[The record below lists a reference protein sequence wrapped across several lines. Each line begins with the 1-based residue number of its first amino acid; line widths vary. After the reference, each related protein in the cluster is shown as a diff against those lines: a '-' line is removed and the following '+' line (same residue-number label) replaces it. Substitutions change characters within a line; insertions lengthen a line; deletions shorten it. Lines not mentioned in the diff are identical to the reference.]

1 MSSAWKKSFSETS
14 CNHNLNVHL
23 LYCLCNQVCT
33 HLHRKVVS
41 LGGGGCA
48 FFVSQ
53 LKKKK
58 RCDTQSKLPNI
69 KYIQDIAH
77 AYFDAQNV
85 TEILV

>member
-1 MSSAWKKSFSETS
+1 MQPGLHAFAQKSCFSGWGR
-14 CNHNLNVHL
+14 V
-23 LYCLCNQVCT
+23 
-33 HLHRKVVS
+33 RF
-41 LGGGGCA
+41 

>member
-1 MSSAWKKSFSETS
+1 MQPGLHAFAQKSCFSGWGR
-14 CNHNLNVHL
+14 VRFFFF
-23 LYCLCNQVCT
+23 LYRNW
-33 HLHRKVVS
+33 
-41 LGGGGCA
+41 
-48 FFVSQ
+48 
-53 LKKKK
+53 KKK

>member
-1 MSSAWKKSFSETS
+1 MGEGVLF
-14 CNHNLNVHL
+14 
-23 LYCLCNQVCT
+23 LY
-33 HLHRKVVS
+33 RIW
-41 LGGGGCA
+41 
-48 FFVSQ
+48 
-53 LKKKK
+53 KK

>member
-1 MSSAWKKSFSETS
+1 MGEGALF
-14 CNHNLNVHL
+14 
-23 LYCLCNQVCT
+23 LYRNW
-33 HLHRKVVS
+33 
-41 LGGGGCA
+41 
-48 FFVSQ
+48 
-53 LKKKK
+53 KKKK

>member
-1 MSSAWKKSFSETS
+1 MYICYTVYATRSARICTEKLFLWVGEGALFFF
-14 CNHNLNVHL
+14 
-23 LYCLCNQVCT
+23 LYRNW
-33 HLHRKVVS
+33 
-41 LGGGGCA
+41 
-48 FFVSQ
+48 
-53 LKKKK
+53 KKK

>member
-1 MSSAWKKSFSETS
+1 MQ
-14 CNHNLNVHL
+14 HI
-23 LYCLCNQVCT
+23 CT
-33 HLHRKVVS
+33 AKLFLW
-41 LGGGGCA
+41 LGEGA
-48 FFVSQ
+48 LFFFFE
-53 LKKKK
+53 KK

>member
-1 MSSAWKKSFSETS
+1 MQPGLHAFAQKSCFSGWGR
-14 CNHNLNVHL
+14 VRFF
-23 LYCLCNQVCT
+23 LYRNW
-33 HLHRKVVS
+33 
-41 LGGGGCA
+41 
-48 FFVSQ
+48 
-53 LKKKK
+53 KKKK